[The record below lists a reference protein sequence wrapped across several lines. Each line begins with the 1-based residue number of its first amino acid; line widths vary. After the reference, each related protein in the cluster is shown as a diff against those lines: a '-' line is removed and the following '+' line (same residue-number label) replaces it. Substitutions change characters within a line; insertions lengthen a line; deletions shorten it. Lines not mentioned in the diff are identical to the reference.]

1 MKKQSDKQSPSFS
14 LAELAGK
21 VKCPIE
27 GDRSVRITGFAGLDH
42 AKKGDITFVSEK
54 KHLISLEKSGAS
66 AVILPEDLNFS
77 GIPALKSSHPYRTF
91 VEVVTLF
98 HSPVLIPSGIHP
110 AAIVSP
116 TADLGKNAAV
126 GALSW
131 IGEHVVIGVNSII
144 FPLSAVY
151 PGVRIGKNVVI
162 HSHVTIRE
170 DVRIGD
176 NVIIHSGAVI
186 GADGF
191 GYVQDKNG
199 HHIKIPQTGTVI
211 IEDDVEIGANS
222 CIDRAALEATVI
234 RQGTK
239 IDDLVM
245 VAHNCEVGE
254 HSILAA
260 QTGIAGSSRLGKK
273 VITAGQ
279 VGIADHLTIGDGSIL
294 AAKTGLT
301 GNLKEGSFVSGS
313 PHLDIRT
320 WRKVWASAP
329 HLYDLIKEVRK
340 LKKRVEE
347 LEKKEESQ

>member
-1 MKKQSDKQSPSFS
+1 MKKQSDKSAPSFS
-14 LAELAGK
+14 LAELARK
-21 VKCPIE
+21 VECPFV
-27 GDRSVRITGFAGLDH
+27 GDGSVRITGFAGMDH
-42 AKKGDITFVSEK
+42 AKKGDITFVADE
-54 KHLISLEKSGAS
+54 KHLASLKQSKAS
-66 AVILPEDLNFS
+66 AFIVSQEIEFNGRPL
-77 GIPALKSSHPYRTF
+77 LKSPSPYRTF

-98 HSPVLIPSGIHP
+98 HSPVILPSGIHP
-110 AAIVSP
+110 SAIISSS
-116 TADLGKNAAV
+116 ARIGKNTAV

-131 IGEHVVIGVNSII
+131 IGEDVEVGENSII
-144 FPLSAVY
+144 FPLAVIY
-151 PGVRIGKNVVI
+151 PGVRIGKNTIV

-176 NVIIHSGAVI
+176 HVVIHSGAVI
-186 GADGF
+186 GSDGF
-191 GYVQDKNG
+191 GFLQDPEG
-199 HHIKIPQTGTVI
+199 RHIKIPQTGTVI

-222 CIDRAALEATVI
+222 CIDRAALEATII
-234 RQGTK
+234 RRGTK

-294 AAKTGLT
+294 AARTGLT
-301 GNLKEGSFVSGS
+301 GNLKEQSFVSGS
-313 PHLDIRT
+313 PHLDIQT

-329 HLYDLIKEVRK
+329 RLYDLIKEVRK
-340 LKKRVEE
+340 LKKRIEE
-347 LEKKEESQ
+347 LEKNIK